1 MLKKLQHLLR
11 DNRGQAMAE
20 YVILTSVTVALAA
33 WLYFP
38 DNGIYQ
44 GMRHIFNKTT
54 LVLGWPGP

>member
-1 MLKKLQHLLR
+1 
-11 DNRGQAMAE
+11 MAE